1 MFSSPF
7 ANGGADDKLDNDS
20 KEAVETCGEAGGA
33 IEAGDRVWQVALVV
47 VVVMVMGYDGRVGK
61 EIGVSCGLLQTI
73 WCSRLI
79 KLCLIHG
86 KVYYDMAFGF
96 ELNTDRLRLRAW
108 RSRGRTERS
117 TKSKRS
123 TSQAFKL
130 MTLLGVSNGVLG
142 DLDGFYFGQSFS
154 TKKSHHSL
162 IGPEIFK
169 AMAGCSWTR
178 GRVSAI

>member
-7 ANGGADDKLDNDS
+7 ASGGADDKLDNDP
-20 KEAVETCGEAGGA
+20 KEAVETCGA
-33 IEAGDRVWQVALVV
+33 IEAGDRVWQVV

-73 WCSRLI
+73 WCSMLI
-79 KLCLIHG
+79 KFNLICLIHG

-96 ELNTDRLRLRAW
+96 VLNTDRLRLRTW

-130 MTLLGVSNGVLG
+130 VTLLGVSNGVLG

-162 IGPEIFK
+162 IGPKIFK

>member
-1 MFSSPF
+1 MASLQGILWHGIWFWSEYWSAWSS
-7 ANGGADDKLDNDS
+7 S
-20 KEAVETCGEAGGA
+20 
-33 IEAGDRVWQVALVV
+33 
-47 VVVMVMGYDGRVGK
+47 
-61 EIGVSCGLLQTI
+61 
-73 WCSRLI
+73 
-79 KLCLIHG
+79 
-86 KVYYDMAFGF
+86 
-96 ELNTDRLRLRAW
+96 
-108 RSRGRTERS
+108 GRTERS

-130 MTLLGVSNGVLG
+130 VTLLGVSYGVLG

-178 GRVSAI
+178 GRVSAIWADQKFTKQLRSYITYVTLPRWRLHAGLQDLGIQYNFAWIRFVCRVWSASVCVDLWKIGRDTRRL

>member
-20 KEAVETCGEAGGA
+20 KEAVETCGA
-33 IEAGDRVWQVALVV
+33 IEAGDRVWQVAVVV
-47 VVVMVMGYDGRVGK
+47 VVVMVMGYGRVGK

-79 KLCLIHG
+79 ALCLIHG

-117 TKSKRS
+117 MKSKRS

-130 MTLLGVSNGVLG
+130 VTLLGVSNGVLG

>member
-1 MFSSPF
+1 MFNTWQGILWHGIWFWSEYWSAWSS
-7 ANGGADDKLDNDS
+7 S
-20 KEAVETCGEAGGA
+20 
-33 IEAGDRVWQVALVV
+33 
-47 VVVMVMGYDGRVGK
+47 
-61 EIGVSCGLLQTI
+61 
-73 WCSRLI
+73 
-79 KLCLIHG
+79 
-86 KVYYDMAFGF
+86 
-96 ELNTDRLRLRAW
+96 
-108 RSRGRTERS
+108 GRTERS

-169 AMAGCSWTR
+169 AMAACSWTR
-178 GRVSAI
+178 GRVSAIWADQKFTKQLRSYITYVTLPRWRLHAGLQDLGIQNHFAWIRFVCRVVWSASECVDLRKIGRDTRRL